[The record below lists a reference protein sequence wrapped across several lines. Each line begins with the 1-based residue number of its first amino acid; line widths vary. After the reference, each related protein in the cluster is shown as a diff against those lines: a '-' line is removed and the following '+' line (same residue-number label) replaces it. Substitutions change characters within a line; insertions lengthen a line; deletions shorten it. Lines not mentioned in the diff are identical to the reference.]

1 MGGAD
6 DVVGGKDE
14 VVGESQLVSRAAVSL
29 SHIYITALWVGVGLL
44 SESKKNLKVRKINNG
59 SK

>member
-6 DVVGGKDE
+6 DVVEGEDD
-14 VVGESQLVSRAAVSL
+14 VVSESQLVSRAAVSL
-29 SHIYITALWVGVGLL
+29 SHKYITALWVGVGLL
-44 SESKKNLKVRKINNG
+44 SESKNNLKMRKINNG